1 MDDQDKLT
9 AFVKR
14 DPTAAIMF
22 AVSIVL
28 IVLTLAAAFARRLDL
43 LQGAM
48 VLMGAF
54 SIAGIVIPLK
64 RTLQRARAAKRTQR

>member
-14 DPTAAIMF
+14 DPTVAIMF
-22 AVSIVL
+22 VVSLLL
-28 IVLTLAAAFARRLDL
+28 IVLTFAAAFSRRLDL

-54 SIAGIVIPLK
+54 AIAGIVIPLK
-64 RTLQRARAAKRTQR
+64 RQFQSARAAKRTRR